1 MEMLIADGVLIGF
14 IFILVLHHSIDLYEQ
29 KMFENMEKIS
39 TGMGDIS
46 TKIGSMEKI
55 STNRMEKIYTNLEG
69 ISTMLSNILKSGTVC
84 PDVKIL
90 QERLDQMEKESTRN
104 VSREIIILIIN
115 SSWKILL
122 TLAKNVLSLY
132 QGYAKGETMPT

>member
-1 MEMLIADGVLIGF
+1 MEMLIADGVLISF
-14 IFILVLHHSIDLYEQ
+14 IFILVLHHSIEWYEQ
-29 KMFENMEKIS
+29 VFDHMEKIS

-84 PDVKIL
+84 PDV
-90 QERLDQMEKESTRN
+90 RN
-104 VSREIIILIIN
+104 L
-115 SSWKILL
+115 
-122 TLAKNVLSLY
+122 
-132 QGYAKGETMPT
+132 